1 MLHHGGPME
10 SLVHFVM
17 AYSAAYSAQTVTNS
31 VSGLF
36 RNNRGGNDWLFI
48 NLSCNT
54 LTKDWVLYTR
64 TVIK

>member
-10 SLVHFVM
+10 FLVHFVM
-17 AYSAAYSAQTVTNS
+17 AYSAQTVTNS

-36 RNNRGGNDWLFI
+36 RNNRDRNDWLFI

-54 LTKDWVLYTR
+54 LTKDWVVYTR